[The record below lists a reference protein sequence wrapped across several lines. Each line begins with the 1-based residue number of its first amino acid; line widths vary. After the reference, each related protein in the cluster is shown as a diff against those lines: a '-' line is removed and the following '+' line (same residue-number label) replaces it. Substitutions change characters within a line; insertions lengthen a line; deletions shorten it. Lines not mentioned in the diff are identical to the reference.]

1 MAYVGLY
8 ENEMADKQNHILKLY
23 KYFHSNVLLVQV
35 SESYNAIALLL
46 KITKGPQGLTCPSDG
61 RIAINS
67 TCCFTK
73 KALRRYLRFETGI
86 FAQELAI
93 EV

>member
-35 SESYNAIALLL
+35 SESYKEML
-46 KITKGPQGLTCPSDG
+46 QM
-61 RIAINS
+61 
-67 TCCFTK
+67 
-73 KALRRYLRFETGI
+73 
-86 FAQELAI
+86 
-93 EV
+93 